1 MARQRAPVYS
11 SPPPI
16 ARRSCSWRR
25 TAAVEDVLVDLG
37 QRTSRGKV
45 REKRNEEIERMGQER
60 GLGVA
65 EVHRRRA
72 SSPAEMADG
81 GVVLG
86 QPGGARELRSGAK
99 RGGEA
104 RA

>member
-1 MARQRAPVYS
+1 M
-11 SPPPI
+11 
-16 ARRSCSWRR
+16 
-25 TAAVEDVLVDLG
+25 VEGVHVDLG
-37 QRTSRGKV
+37 QRTRRGNV
-45 REKRNEEIERMGQER
+45 REKRNKEIKRMGQER

-99 RGGEA
+99 RGGDGGVFVGIGGE
-104 RA
+104 RNQGLNGTN

>member
-1 MARQRAPVYS
+1 MV
-11 SPPPI
+11 
-16 ARRSCSWRR
+16 
-25 TAAVEDVLVDLG
+25 VEDVHDDLG
-37 QRTSRGKV
+37 QKKVRQSV

-72 SSPAEMADG
+72 SSPADMADV

-99 RGGEA
+99 IGGEA